1 MGKIK
6 DMFALSKQKMMIA
19 GILCATVGFL
29 LVSLSTFYAVRLA
42 LPMITY
48 FGRTTLYTLPSFFT
62 YITPLLIFYFLCV
75 IMFTKV
81 SNKRI
86 IFMRVLGLL
95 LLFISIFD
103 IVAIS
108 FSIVFVFDGQLFVK
122 NMTPMFCLDIIVFN
136 SLYLLMSI
144 IIILYAHFDKKY
156 TLTKYTLKYVFNKKD
171 FVLAA
176 ILLPFGAYFLG
187 ECLYGIKFLFDGF
200 IDPNVG
206 LIIPHY
212 LSFILFSTMCGVYVG
227 YKFIDDK
234 KKKTKFQINS
244 LIILF
249 CINVII
255 YSWLIIGYVSNP
267 YVVATSLQWEYEI
280 GLAIK
285 MPIGII
291 VMGCLN
297 IIPCFICLFNL
308 IFKKK
313 VFDKKSYEQE

>member
-6 DMFALSKQKMMIA
+6 DMLKPSQQKMIIA

-48 FGRTTLYTLPSFFT
+48 FGRTSLYTLPSFFT
-62 YITPLLIFYFLCV
+62 YIVPLLIFYFLCV
-75 IMFTKV
+75 IIFTKT
-81 SNKRI
+81 SNTRI
-86 IFMRVLGLL
+86 VFMRILGIL

-103 IVAIS
+103 LAAIS
-108 FSIVFVFDGQLFVK
+108 FAIVFIFEGQLFIK

-136 SLYLLMSI
+136 CLYLLSSI
-144 IIILYAHFDKKY
+144 IILIYAYLDKKY
-156 TLTKYTLKYVFNKKD
+156 TLTKYTLKYVFSKKD
-171 FVLAA
+171 TILAT
-176 ILLPFGAYFLG
+176 ILLPFGAYFVG

-200 IDPNVG
+200 IDQKIG

-212 LSFILFSTMCGVYVG
+212 LSFALFGIMCGIYVG

-234 KKKTKFQINS
+234 KRRLKFQTNS
-244 LIILF
+244 LIALF
-249 CINVII
+249 SINLII
-255 YSWLIIGYVSNP
+255 YSWLIIGYIVDP

-291 VMGCLN
+291 VVGLLN
-297 IIPCFICLFNL
+297 IIPCFVCLFNL
-308 IFKKK
+308 IYKKK
-313 VFDKKSYEQE
+313 VFNKGLYEQE